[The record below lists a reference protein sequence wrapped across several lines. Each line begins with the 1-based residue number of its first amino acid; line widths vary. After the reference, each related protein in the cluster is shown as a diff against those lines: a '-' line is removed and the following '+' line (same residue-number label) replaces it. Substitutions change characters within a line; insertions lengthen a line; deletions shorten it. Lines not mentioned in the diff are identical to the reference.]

1 MELNTYSFSPEDI
14 HLITFALRRLNKE
27 TEFQNLKTET
37 TDLLNF
43 IEIEKGR
50 IQKEKDRE
58 SVRNRFREMAKRR

>member
-14 HLITFALRRLNKE
+14 DLITFALRRLNKE

-37 TDLLNF
+37 NDLLNF
-43 IEIEKGR
+43 IEIERGR

>member
-14 HLITFALRRLNKE
+14 YLITFALRRLNKE